1 MCGLAAFLFGFDFF
15 FPSPQTVPII
25 PSHSGH
31 SSGNALTSSS
41 LGGIV
46 FLLYHVLLTGTGK
59 RFSAAGWADVVWL

>member
-1 MCGLAAFLFGFDFF
+1 MGLLLFSLVLIFF

-41 LGGIV
+41 LSGIV